1 VLILVGCQ
9 LQSEGLIT
17 LLGKHKEEGRSHLF
31 WKELDLASNNIGDE
45 GAKALAYK
53 LKAQEL
59 SSLQVL
65 QLESN
70 TISVN
75 TLKIMVEEG
84 LPYTT

>member
-1 VLILVGCQ
+1 
-9 LQSEGLIT
+9 
-17 LLGKHKEEGRSHLF
+17 
-31 WKELDLASNNIGDE
+31 LASNNIGDE
-45 GAKALAYK
+45 GAKALLAYK